1 MNLEQL
7 IKPSLFHKVL
17 NRTPNVFQIVPAN
30 RSEGCLDGFH
40 ILVEE
45 AMKAE
50 ATSSSLK
57 NSEVGVLLAFCGVRG
72 WGEGSGFLARTKY
85 FGVV

>member
-1 MNLEQL
+1 M
-7 IKPSLFHKVL
+7 SV
-17 NRTPNVFQIVPAN
+17 
-30 RSEGCLDGFH
+30 CLVKRE
-40 ILVEE
+40 ILRVQD
-45 AMKAE
+45 ALRWASS
-50 ATSSSLK
+50 SSSLK

>member
-17 NRTPNVFQIVPAN
+17 NRTPNAFQIVPAN
-30 RSEGCLDGFH
+30 RSEGCLDGFN

-50 ATSSSLK
+50 ATSGYKIQPHK
-57 NSEVGVLLAFCGVRG
+57 NQMDPMGRYDA
-72 WGEGSGFLARTKY
+72 ATITHP
-85 FGVV
+85 